1 MRRLFIVILTT
12 LFVLM
17 ATAQN
22 GEREFTG
29 DRHPYVEYLTT
40 VNHADRNYRVGEE
53 AVVTVTAYKGGIP
66 LDGVELR
73 YSVGGE
79 MVLSSPSMTT
89 TFKDGVA
96 TIPMG
101 TATEPGFRECDL
113 EFEVFGKT
121 YRDVVKVGYDIDRI
135 KPYTVMPKDFERFWQ
150 QEIKKARAVN
160 LDPHLT
166 YMPQH
171 SDDQVAVYLVRLTVG
186 EGKTFYGYLSKPKS
200 LPSLGKGSG
209 VGLPMMFCPPGA
221 GPYKRSP
228 QKEFAYKGFVV
239 LNIDIHGL
247 NPELSKEYFD
257 AKWDETFDYWNRG
270 LQSRDSCYY
279 RQVYAGCVRCID
291 YLTSL
296 PEWDGKNV
304 VCKDGSQGGALSIV
318 TAALYELS
326 GSAVGSAARGGSPA
340 LRVCA
345 FYPALCDL
353 TGFGHGRAGGWPKY
367 FFAKSPERRPTDKVL
382 TLDDKAEIETLQ
394 YYDVVNFTR
403 ILRAPGYYYFGYND
417 NYCSPTS
424 IYGMLNEMKAQKTV
438 SVTYTNQHFSFD
450 ESRAQAAEWVMKQ
463 IK

>member
-1 MRRLFIVILTT
+1 MLAALT
-12 LFVLM
+12 

-22 GEREFTG
+22 GDREFTG
-29 DRHPYVEYLTT
+29 DRHPYVEYLAT
-40 VNHADRNYRVGEE
+40 VDHADRNYRVGEE
-53 AVVTVTAYKGGIP
+53 AVVTVTGYKGGIP
-66 LDGVELR
+66 LDGVEVR

-79 MVLSSPSMTT
+79 MVLPAPSQTT
-89 TFKDGVA
+89 TFKNGVA

-113 EFEVFGKT
+113 QFEVFGKT
-121 YRDVVKVGYDIDRI
+121 YRDVVKVGYDVDRI
-135 KPYTVMPKDFERFWQ
+135 KPYTQIPKDFKQFWQ
-150 QEIKKARAVN
+150 QEIKKARAVD

-166 YMPQH
+166 YLPHH
-171 SDDQVAVYLVRLTVG
+171 SDDQVDVYLVRLTVG
-186 EGKTFYGYLSKPKS
+186 EGKTFYGYISKPKNG
-200 LPSLGKGSG
+200 GKHP
-209 VGLPMMFCPPGA
+209 VMFCPPGA
-221 GPYKRSP
+221 GPYKRTP

-247 NPELSKEYFD
+247 NPELPKEYFD

-296 PEWDGKNV
+296 PEWDGRNI

-318 TAALYELS
+318 TAALHEKVSL
-326 GSAVGSAARGGSPA
+326 
-340 LRVCA
+340 VCA

-353 TGFGHGRAGGWPKY
+353 TGFAHGRAGGWPKY
-367 FFAKSPERRPTDKVL
+367 FFAKSPERRPMDKVL
-382 TLDDKAEIETLQ
+382 TLADQAETATLQ
-394 YYDVVNFTR
+394 YYDVVNFAR

-417 NYCSPTS
+417 NFCSPTS
-424 IYGMLNEMKAQKTV
+424 IFAMLNELKAPKTV
-438 SVTYTNQHFSFD
+438 YNTYTNQHFAFD
-450 ESRAQAAEWVMKQ
+450 ESRAEAAEWVMKQ